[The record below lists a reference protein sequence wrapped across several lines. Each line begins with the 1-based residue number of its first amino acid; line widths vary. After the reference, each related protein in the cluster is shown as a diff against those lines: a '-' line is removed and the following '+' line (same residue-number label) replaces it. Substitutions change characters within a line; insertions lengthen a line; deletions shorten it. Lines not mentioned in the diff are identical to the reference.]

1 MHTRYRSEYFLPIIF
16 PACPGKKQEWNTR
29 NNPKEKPPG
38 SIKKEKERRTM
49 GTENSINNKTLK
61 IIEPVTTVIDEGK
74 FVRIL
79 TELPDIAEEK
89 IKIDLENHSTS
100 VTIVAVNTVKLFK
113 KVITIPCEVRF
124 SKKRFSDGILEL
136 TLEKNKG

>member
-1 MHTRYRSEYFLPIIF
+1 
-16 PACPGKKQEWNTR
+16 
-29 NNPKEKPPG
+29 
-38 SIKKEKERRTM
+38 M

-124 SKKRFSDGILEL
+124 SKKRFSDGILEI